1 MTDFLLSAKTHG
13 SALAPLSRAQVQ
25 AAQADP
31 DIGFLVDAPH
41 PGAPLVIT
49 FGFVSWDALN
59 GFDFVGRTRKLER
72 QWGQPINRI
81 LVRDTANL
89 WYQHGVAGLG
99 ADVDSVA
106 ASLRQLIG
114 QIGPA
119 SVSTVGQSMGAYAAI
134 LFGALLG
141 ADKVLAFGPL
151 SYLRSDWA
159 RRDGDTRWLAVMDKL
174 DRFAPAQRYDDL
186 PTLLQQLR
194 WPGKL
199 HIVIGSAAEG
209 AADGAN
215 LDVLHARRF
224 VAVPGVSVQEYVLAP
239 HAVVQWLIDQRLI
252 DAVLGQHLL
261 PVAVEL
267 PSAVVPA
274 EAPNAPDL
282 EPSGQPMTDSWRS
295 WMAENL
301 AQGGTPDSLLPVLV
315 AKGFGVGEAQR
326 ELDKAARSPYL
337 APALRLHQRVAKR
350 DWMLDSRRR
359 LRDLARPIAAIERRH
374 RLSRAEF
381 LTDY

>member
-1 MTDFLLSAKTHG
+1 ME
-13 SALAPLSRAQVQ
+13 V
-25 AAQADP
+25 
-31 DIGFLVDAPH
+31 V
-41 PGAPLVIT
+41 
-49 FGFVSWDALN
+49 N
-59 GFDFVGRTRKLER
+59 G
-72 QWGQPINRI
+72 
-81 LVRDTANL
+81 
-89 WYQHGVAGLG
+89 
-99 ADVDSVA
+99 
-106 ASLRQLIG
+106 
-114 QIGPA
+114 
-119 SVSTVGQSMGAYAAI
+119 
-134 LFGALLG
+134 
-141 ADKVLAFGPL
+141 
-151 SYLRSDWA
+151 
-159 RRDGDTRWLAVMDKL
+159 
-174 DRFAPAQRYDDL
+174 
-186 PTLLQQLR
+186 
-194 WPGKL
+194 
-199 HIVIGSAAEG
+199 
-209 AADGAN
+209 
-215 LDVLHARRF
+215 DVLHARRF
-224 VAVPGVSVQEYVLAP
+224 MQLPGVSVQEYVRAP

-301 AQGGTPDSLLPVLV
+301 AQGATPDSLLPVLV
-315 AKGFGVGEAQR
+315 AKGFGVGVAQR

-381 LTDY
+381 LTDYYAASRPVIITGMMDDWRALQCCDAHAPRPDQ